1 MAVHVHVHLP
11 IAIRAVAAPA
21 VKHTTRTLSEPPSTR
36 AAIAMD
42 GGVADT
48 AVCAAVQHN
57 ARART
62 LSGPAAVRNVSR
74 GASAH
79 GGYYPGP
86 VRPRLALSLSFGFR
100 IPDLILGLILS
111 DSIDLYS
118 GLLRGVRGRGRSGG
132 PWDSRHVGTVCVV
145 SSCPARLGLPPT
157 VLHTLQSPFLVESA
171 HPGARGSCSSH
182 RTRRTRIGSCLG
194 SCA

>member
-1 MAVHVHVHLP
+1 
-11 IAIRAVAAPA
+11 
-21 VKHTTRTLSEPPSTR
+21 
-36 AAIAMD
+36 MD

-111 DSIDLYS
+111 DSIAIYIAAYSAACGAGGGAADRGTRATLGRFALFPRAPLVWVFPLQFFILYS
-118 GLLRGVRGRGRSGG
+118 LLSWLNQRTQVR
-132 PWDSRHVGTVCVV
+132 V
-145 SSCPARLGLPPT
+145 ARAHLT
-157 VLHTLQSPFLVESA
+157 VLAVRESA
-171 HPGARGSCSSH
+171 LAWALARELGQH
-182 RTRRTRIGSCLG
+182 RVHLAHLDIEPPDVSMD
-194 SCA
+194 A